1 MRSRELEVAELDPL
15 SGAVREAWRGL
26 AARCPDATIF
36 QDPDWL
42 LPWWAHLGAATTPW
56 LLGVRAG
63 GELIGLAPLGIR
75 SQLGAR
81 EVTFLGGDV
90 TDYFGVLAAPHARAV
105 VARAV
110 LDHLA
115 RAADRFD
122 HAVLARLPAC
132 ASLFAVP
139 PPRALSCSAH
149 DADVCPYVPMPEGAR
164 ALSDA
169 IPPGFAK
176 RVAQSL
182 RAAHRRGAFELVWI
196 GPGGSAAFLESLF
209 ALHAA
214 RWRARGGEGVLA
226 GACLQR
232 FYREAVGALAPRGLA
247 RMLEVRLDGAPVAA
261 VLAFAHR
268 RRVLHYA
275 AGFDPSAARLSPGR
289 IALAALFSRAIAE
302 RAREVD
308 LLRGVEPH
316 KYDWGARDRTTR
328 TLRITR
334 A

>member
-1 MRSRELEVAELDPL
+1 MSPTTSACSPLRTRGPSSRAPCSITSRGPRTASTTRSSLGCPRAPRSSRCRLRGRSPAPL
-15 SGAVREAWRGL
+15 TTRTCAPTCRCPRGRAPSPTPSRPASPSAWR
-26 AARCPDATIF
+26 
-36 QDPDWL
+36 
-42 LPWWAHLGAATTPW
+42 
-56 LLGVRAG
+56 RACAPRT
-63 GELIGLAPLGIR
+63 GEAPSSSCG
-75 SQLGAR
+75 S
-81 EVTFLGGDV
+81 
-90 TDYFGVLAAPHARAV
+90 
-105 VARAV
+105 
-110 LDHLA
+110 A
-115 RAADRFD
+115 RAAPRPFSRASS
-122 HAVLARLPAC
+122 HCTPPAG
-132 ASLFAVP
+132 
-139 PPRALSCSAH
+139 
-149 DADVCPYVPMPEGAR
+149 E
-164 ALSDA
+164 
-169 IPPGFAK
+169 PG
-176 RVAQSL
+176 
-182 RAAHRRGAFELVWI
+182 
-196 GPGGSAAFLESLF
+196 
-209 ALHAA
+209 
-214 RWRARGGEGVLA
+214 GGEGVLA